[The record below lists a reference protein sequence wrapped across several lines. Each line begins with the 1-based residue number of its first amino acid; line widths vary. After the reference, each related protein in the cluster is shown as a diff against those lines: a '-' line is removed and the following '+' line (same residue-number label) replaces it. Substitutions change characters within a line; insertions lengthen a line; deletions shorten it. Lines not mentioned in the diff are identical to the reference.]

1 MSYRQSMDVISKLND
16 QFRYYKSVESLFE
29 LDQWSGLP
37 ELGGAYRQ
45 QMSAFIGAQK
55 AGMFRTEE
63 AAQAAEYFSSVKP
76 EEIEDPIE
84 RGLIR
89 TFQSR
94 YRSSVRVP
102 EELMRQYNLLRA
114 EEMAEAWNDKYEQY
128 LGIRP
133 SNDTEGVLQDMHWA
147 GDYIGYFQSYALG
160 NIYDGQ
166 IRSALLQ
173 SLPGVY
179 EQVAKGDFSSLN
191 QWMKENI
198 WQYGCCYTSGELMQR
213 LTGKALDAKPFLQY
227 LEEKYGRL

>member
-1 MSYRQSMDVISKLND
+1 MVRP
-16 QFRYYKSVESLFE
+16 SLRRIEADEVTYSLHAILRFE
-29 LDQWSGLP
+29 LERDFFAGN
-37 ELGGAYRQ
+37 
-45 QMSAFIGAQK
+45 IK
-55 AGMFRTEE
+55 A
-63 AAQAAEYFSSVKP
+63 
-76 EEIEDPIE
+76 ED
-84 RGLIR
+84 
-89 TFQSR
+89 
-94 YRSSVRVP
+94 
-102 EELMRQYNLLRA
+102 
-114 EEMAEAWNDKYEQY
+114 MAEAWNDKYEQY

-147 GDYIGYFQSYALG
+147 GDYIGYFQSYAVG

-227 LEEKYGRL
+227 LEEKYGRLYRLTV